1 MKTQVLMKRVLF
13 GSEIEQQSKTGF
25 FNASDLVKIGNK
37 WRNSRDLPIFNFSA
51 FLNNSKTKEFIEEL
65 NNKYDIVISKGN
77 SKNAKT
83 WVHPLLFIDI
93 ALAINPKLKVEVYEW
108 LFDNLIKYRNDSGDS
123 YKEMSASIWQRFQNK
138 REFPKYITKVANHI
152 RESCGVDDWNNA
164 SEEQLRTRDKIH
176 YSIKTLTNVLTS
188 TDEAVRLGVKENID
202 ASKFMP

>member
-1 MKTQVLMKRVLF
+1 MKRVLF

-25 FNASDLVKIGNK
+25 FNATDLVKIGNK
-37 WRNSRDLPIFNFSA
+37 WRNSRDLPVFNFSA
-51 FLNNSKTKEFIEEL
+51 FLNNAKTKEFVEEL

-77 SKNAKT
+77 SKNSKT

-108 LFDNLIKYRNDSGDS
+108 LFDNLIKFRNDSGDS

-138 REFPKYITKVANHI
+138 REFPKYITKVANYI
-152 RESCGVDDWNNA
+152 RKSCDVDDWNKA
-164 SEEQLRTRDKIH
+164 SEEQLKTRDKIH

-188 TDEAVRLGVKENID
+188 TDEAVRLGVKENCKD
-202 ASKFMP
+202 YDPKL